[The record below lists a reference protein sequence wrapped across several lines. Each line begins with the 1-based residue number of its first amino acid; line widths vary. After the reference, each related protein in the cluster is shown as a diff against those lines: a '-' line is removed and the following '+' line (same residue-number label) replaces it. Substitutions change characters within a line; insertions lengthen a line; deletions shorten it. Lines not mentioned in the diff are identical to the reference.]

1 MAATTAQA
9 KRGKIGPITMKCPAW
24 FADLPS
30 IMVGWWPYYL
40 AFSPRY
46 RSFIIDVMA
55 PPSPQRVRISLD
67 GIYFFLLSFPLLGFS
82 MWSLLLFVT
91 VKYNQRMRTTV
102 LMIIDIVLW
111 IEQNTRRWWTPSQ
124 TNRKGRFI
132 SFHPLSLSSTVV
144 FFNLRCACKN
154 HRNSADMMK
163 NDNQQLTFYVV
174 DISLSFSPSGI
185 FVL

>member
-67 GIYFFLLSFPLLGFS
+67 GIYFFSSFFPLLGFS

-124 TNRKGRFI
+124 TNRKGWFI
-132 SFHPLSLSSTVV
+132 SFHPLSL
-144 FFNLRCACKN
+144 FYRC
-154 HRNSADMMK
+154 
-163 NDNQQLTFYVV
+163 LF
-174 DISLSFSPSGI
+174 
-185 FVL
+185 